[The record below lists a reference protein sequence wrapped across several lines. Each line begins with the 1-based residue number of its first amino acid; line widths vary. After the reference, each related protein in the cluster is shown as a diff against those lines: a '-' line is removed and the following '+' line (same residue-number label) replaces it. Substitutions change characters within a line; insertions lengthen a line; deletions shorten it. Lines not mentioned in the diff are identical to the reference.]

1 MAVFGIGCVGL
12 AILQGAKAKNASRI
26 FAIDTNSKK
35 EEWAKKF
42 GASKSCSPH
51 LLHHV

>member
-1 MAVFGIGCVGL
+1 MGLSIIQGC
-12 AILQGAKAKNASRI
+12 KEKNCSRI

-42 GASKSCSPH
+42 GASASFFGTGIEGQAESS
-51 LLHHV
+51 